1 MQPRTGGAA
10 GVVGG
15 ADAAWSLVLAAA
27 DLAGTMTAAARPATF
42 SVGDDLQLTPV
53 RPDDPSALLAWRPGG
68 GWTLLLP
75 PDHPQ
80 HALIDLYLPICGA
93 TSTQPITV
101 GHLGQSLDGFIAT
114 RAGDSQFV
122 TGPENILHLHR
133 MRALSD
139 AVVVG
144 AGTVAADDPL
154 LTTRQVSGP
163 NPLRVVFDPG
173 HRLNEHY
180 RIFSDAETPTL
191 YACGDSHLSQGES
204 RFGAA
209 DILPLACVGDTSPV
223 GELLDALRARGCSRV
238 FVEGGGVTVSAFLE
252 AGLLDRLQ
260 MAVAPLI
267 VGSGKPAIRL
277 EPKDVLSDCQRPA
290 YRVFRMGGDVL
301 FDCDLAGGTR
311 ARPPDG
317 GIERVI

>member
-1 MQPRTGGAA
+1 MQPLAGGAA
-10 GVVGG
+10 RMLVG
-15 ADAAWSLVLAAA
+15 AEAAWSLVLGAA
-27 DLAGTMTAAARPATF
+27 DLAGALTAAGRSATF
-42 SVGDDLQLTPV
+42 SVGDDLRLTTVP
-53 RPDDPSALLAWRPGG
+53 PGDPSALLAWHPGR
-68 GWTLLLP
+68 GWVSLLP
-75 PDHPQ
+75 SDHPQ
-80 HALIDLYLPICGA
+80 HAFVDLYLPICGA
-93 TSTQPITV
+93 SSTKPITV

-122 TGPENILHLHR
+122 TGPENIVHLHR

-154 LTTRQVSGP
+154 LTTRQVPGP

-173 HRLNEHY
+173 HRLDDHY

-191 YACGDSHLSQGES
+191 YACSDVHVRSGET

-209 DILPLACVGDTSPV
+209 DVLPLSCVGDTSPV
-223 GELLDALRARGCSRV
+223 AQLLAALRARGCSRV

-301 FDCDLAGGTR
+301 FDCDLSGATR
-311 ARPPDG
+311 VEAPDG

>member
-1 MQPRTGGAA
+1 MQPLTGGAA
-10 GVVGG
+10 RVLVG

-27 DLAGTMTAAARPATF
+27 DQAGALTTAGRPATF
-42 SVGDDLQLTPV
+42 SVGDDLRLAPV
-53 RPDDPSALLAWRPGG
+53 APDDPSALVTWQPGR

-80 HALIDLYLPICGA
+80 HAFIDLYLPICGA
-93 TSTQPITV
+93 TSATPITV

-139 AVVVG
+139 AVIVG

-173 HRLNEHY
+173 RRLDTHY
-180 RIFSDAETPTL
+180 RIFADTETPTL
-191 YACGDSHLSQGES
+191 YACGDSHLGEGES
-204 RFGAA
+204 RFAAA
-209 DILPLACVGDTSPV
+209 DILPLACTGDPSQV
-223 GELLDALRARGCSRV
+223 AQLLAALRARGCHRV

-277 EPKDVLSDCQRPA
+277 EPKDLLSDCQRPA

-301 FDCDLAGGTR
+301 FDCDLKGPTR
-311 ARPPDG
+311 SSPPDG

>member
-1 MQPRTGGAA
+1 VATAE
-10 GVVGG
+10 
-15 ADAAWSLVLAAA
+15 
-27 DLAGTMTAAARPATF
+27 LAGTMTAGARPATF
-42 SVGDDLQLTPV
+42 SVGDDGRLVPV
-53 RPDDPSALLAWRPGG
+53 RPEDPSAVVHWQPGT
-68 GWTLLLP
+68 GWELRLP
-75 PDHPQ
+75 ADHPQ
-80 HALIDLYLPICGA
+80 HAFIDLYLPICSA
-93 TSTQPITV
+93 TATNPLTV

-122 TGPENILHLHR
+122 TGPENIVHLHR

-139 AVVVG
+139 AVIVG

-191 YACGDSHLSQGES
+191 YACGDVHLSRGES
-204 RFGAA
+204 RFGTA

-223 GELLDALRARGCSRV
+223 AELLAALHARGCHRV

-267 VGSGKPAIRL
+267 VGSGRPAIRL
-277 EPKDVLSDCQRPA
+277 EPKDVLSECRRPA

-301 FDCDLAGGTR
+301 FDCDLTGTSRLNVPDAGI
-311 ARPPDG
+311 D
-317 GIERVI
+317 RVI

>member
-1 MQPRTGGAA
+1 MQPLTGSAAQGLVGAE
-10 GVVGG
+10 
-15 ADAAWSLVLAAA
+15 AAWSLVMAAA
-27 DLAGTMTAAARPATF
+27 DLAGALTTAGRPATF
-42 SVGDDLQLTPV
+42 SVGDEFQLTPV
-53 RPDDPSALLAWRPGG
+53 PPDDPAAVVEWQPGG
-68 GWTLLLP
+68 GWALLLP

-80 HALIDLYLPICGA
+80 CAFIDLYLPICSA
-93 TSTQPITV
+93 TDITPITV

-114 RAGDSQFV
+114 HAGDSQFV
-122 TGPENILHLHR
+122 TGPENIVHLHR

-173 HRLNEHY
+173 RRLDARY
-180 RIFSDAETPTL
+180 RIFADADAPTL
-191 YACGDSHLSQGES
+191 YACSTSRLSAGETHLGTAEIIGLDGDDTPTVTQL
-204 RFGAA
+204 AA
-209 DILPLACVGDTSPV
+209 
-223 GELLDALRARGCSRV
+223 ALRARGCHRV

-252 AGLLDRLQ
+252 AGLLDRLH

-267 VGSGKPAIRL
+267 VGSGRPAIRL
-277 EPKDVLSDCQRPA
+277 EPKDLLRDCQRPV

-301 FDCDLAGGTR
+301 FDCDLTNATR
-311 ARPPDG
+311 PAPPDA
-317 GIERVI
+317 GISRVI

>member
-1 MQPRTGGAA
+1 MQPLAGGAA
-10 GVVGG
+10 RMLVG
-15 ADAAWSLVLAAA
+15 AEAAWSLVMGAA
-27 DLAGTMTAAARPATF
+27 DLAGAMTAAGRPATF

-53 RPDDPSALLAWRPGG
+53 PPDDPSALLAWHPGR
-68 GWTLLLP
+68 GWTPLLP
-75 PDHPQ
+75 SDHPQ
-80 HALIDLYLPICGA
+80 HAFVDLYLPICGA
-93 TSTQPITV
+93 TSTNPITV

-122 TGPENILHLHR
+122 TGPENIVHLHR

-173 HRLNEHY
+173 HRLDDHY

-191 YACGDSHLSQGES
+191 YACNAVHLRNGET

-209 DILPLACVGDTSPV
+209 DVLPLSCVDDTPPV
-223 GELLDALRARGCSRV
+223 AQLLAALRARGCSRV

-252 AGLLDRLQ
+252 AGLLDRLH

-290 YRVFRMGGDVL
+290 YRVFRMGGDIL
-301 FDCDLAGGTR
+301 FDCDLTR
-311 ARPPDG
+311 GPRTEPDG

>member
-10 GVVGG
+10 GVLVG
-15 ADAAWSLVLAAA
+15 ADAAWSLVMAAA
-27 DLAGTMTAAARPATF
+27 GLAGTLTTAARPASF
-42 SVGDDLQLTPV
+42 SVGDDLRLSPA
-53 RPDDPSALLAWRPGG
+53 RPDDPSALLAWQPAH
-68 GWTLLLP
+68 GWRLLLP
-75 PDHPQ
+75 FDHPQ
-80 HALIDLYLPICGA
+80 HALIDLYLPLCSA
-93 TSTQPITV
+93 TSTRPMTV

-173 HRLNEHY
+173 HRLDERY
-180 RIFSDAETPTL
+180 RIFSDTETPTL
-191 YACGDSHLSQGES
+191 YACRDSHLRPGES

-209 DILPLACVGDTSPV
+209 DILPLACIGDTSPV
-223 GELLDALRARGCSRV
+223 AELLAALRARGCHRV
-238 FVEGGGVTVSAFLE
+238 FVEGGGVTVSAFLQ

-301 FDCDLAGGTR
+301 FDCDLTGPSRTS
-311 ARPPDG
+311 PPDG

>member
-10 GVVGG
+10 GMLVG
-15 ADAAWSLVLAAA
+15 ADAAWSLVMAAA
-27 DLAGTMTAAARPATF
+27 GLAGTLTDAAHPATF
-42 SVGDDLQLTPV
+42 SVGDDLRLTPA
-53 RPDDPSALLAWRPGG
+53 RPGDRSALLAWQPGQ
-68 GWTLLLP
+68 GWRLLLP
-75 PDHPQ
+75 FDHPQ
-80 HALIDLYLPICGA
+80 HALIDLYLPLCSA
-93 TSTQPITV
+93 TSARPMTV

-173 HRLNEHY
+173 HRLDEHY

-191 YACGDSHLSQGES
+191 YACGDSHLRQGQS

-209 DILPLACVGDTSPV
+209 DILPLMCIGDTSPV
-223 GELLDALRARGCSRV
+223 AELLAALRARGCHRV
-238 FVEGGGVTVSAFLE
+238 FVEGGGVTVSAFLQ

-301 FDCDLAGGTR
+301 FDCDLTGPSRTS
-311 ARPPDG
+311 PPDG

>member
-1 MQPRTGGAA
+1 
-10 GVVGG
+10 
-15 ADAAWSLVLAAA
+15 
-27 DLAGTMTAAARPATF
+27 
-42 SVGDDLQLTPV
+42 
-53 RPDDPSALLAWRPGG
+53 
-68 GWTLLLP
+68 
-75 PDHPQ
+75 
-80 HALIDLYLPICGA
+80 
-93 TSTQPITV
+93 
-101 GHLGQSLDGFIAT
+101 
-114 RAGDSQFV
+114 
-122 TGPENILHLHR
+122 
-133 MRALSD
+133 
-139 AVVVG
+139 VVVG

-173 HRLNEHY
+173 HRLDERY
-180 RIFSDAETPTL
+180 RIFSDTETPTL
-191 YACGDSHLSQGES
+191 YACRDSHLRPGES

-209 DILPLACVGDTSPV
+209 DILPLACIGDTSPV
-223 GELLDALRARGCSRV
+223 AELLAALRARGCHRV
-238 FVEGGGVTVSAFLE
+238 FVEGGGVTVSAFLQ

-301 FDCDLAGGTR
+301 FDCDLTGPSRTS
-311 ARPPDG
+311 PPDG

>member
-1 MQPRTGGAA
+1 MQPLTGGAA
-10 GVVGG
+10 RVLDG
-15 ADAAWSLVLAAA
+15 AEAAWSLVMATA
-27 DLAGTMTAAARPATF
+27 DLAGALTTAGRPATF
-42 SVGDDLQLTPV
+42 SVGDDLRLTAV
-53 RPDDPSALLAWRPGG
+53 RPDDASALVAWQPGR

-75 PDHPQ
+75 ADHPQ
-80 HALIDLYLPICGA
+80 HALIDLYLPICSA
-93 TSTQPITV
+93 TSTTPITV

-114 RAGDSQFV
+114 QAGDSQFV

-133 MRALSD
+133 LRALSD

-173 HRLNEHY
+173 RRLDTHY

-191 YACGDSHLSQGES
+191 YACGDVHLREGES

-223 GELLDALRARGCSRV
+223 AQLLAALRARGCHRV

-267 VGSGKPAIRL
+267 VGSGRPAIRL
-277 EPKDVLSDCQRPA
+277 EPKDLLSDCQRPA

-301 FDCDLAGGTR
+301 FDCDLTGPTR
-311 ARPPDG
+311 TLPPDG

>member
-1 MQPRTGGAA
+1 MQPLTGGAA
-10 GVVGG
+10 GVLLG
-15 ADAAWSLVLAAA
+15 ADAAWGLVVAAA
-27 DLAGTMTAAARPATF
+27 DLAGTMADVARPSAF
-42 SVGDDLQLTPV
+42 SVGDGARLVAT
-53 RPDDPSALLAWRPGG
+53 RPDDPAAVLDWQPGRGWALR
-68 GWTLLLP
+68 LP
-75 PDHPQ
+75 RNHPQ
-80 HALIDLYLPICGA
+80 HAFVDLYLPICSA
-93 TSTQPITV
+93 TAASPVTV

-154 LTTRQVSGP
+154 LTTRQVAGP

-173 HRLNEHY
+173 RRLDTHY

-191 YACGDSHLSQGES
+191 YACNDVHVRDGES

-223 GELLDALRARGCSRV
+223 VHLLAALRARGCARV

-267 VGSGKPAIRL
+267 VGNGKPAIRL

-301 FDCDLAGGTR
+301 FDCDLTGETR
-311 ARPPDG
+311 AGPPDG
-317 GIERVI
+317 GIERII

>member
-10 GVVGG
+10 ELLVG
-15 ADAAWSLVLAAA
+15 AEAAWSLVMAAA
-27 DLAGTMTAAARPATF
+27 GLASAMTAAARPATF
-42 SVGDDLQLTPV
+42 SVGEDVRLTPV
-53 RPDDPSALLAWRPGG
+53 GPDDPSALLAWQPGR

-75 PDHPQ
+75 ADHPQ
-80 HALIDLYLPICGA
+80 RALIDLYLPICSA
-93 TSTQPITV
+93 TSTSPMTV

-163 NPLRVVFDPG
+163 NPLRVVFDPRR
-173 HRLNEHY
+173 RLDQRY

-191 YACGDSHLSQGES
+191 YACGQSHVGDGET

-223 GELLDALRARGCSRV
+223 AELLAALRARGCARV

-260 MAVAPLI
+260 MAIAPLI

-301 FDCDLAGGTR
+301 FDCELTGVTRPKVPDAG
-311 ARPPDG
+311 
-317 GIERVI
+317 ISRVI

>member
-1 MQPRTGGAA
+1 MQPLTGGAA
-10 GVVGG
+10 GVLLG
-15 ADAAWSLVLAAA
+15 ADAAWGLVMAAA
-27 DLAGTMTAAARPATF
+27 DLAGVLTGAARPASF
-42 SVGDDLQLTPV
+42 SVGDGGTLTPV
-53 RPDDPSALLAWRPGG
+53 RPGDPAAVLEWDPTRGWALR
-68 GWTLLLP
+68 LP
-75 PDHPQ
+75 HEHPQ
-80 HALIDLYLPICGA
+80 RAFIDLYLPICGA
-93 TSTQPITV
+93 SRARPMAV

-114 RAGDSQFV
+114 QAGDSQFV
-122 TGPENILHLHR
+122 TGPENIVHLHR

-139 AVVVG
+139 AVIVG

-173 HRLNEHY
+173 RRLDDRY
-180 RIFSDAETPTL
+180 RIFSDPVAPTL
-191 YACGDSHLSQGES
+191 YATLGAHVGADESHVGSAE
-204 RFGAA
+204 
-209 DILPLACVGDTSPV
+209 ILRLASEGGTPV
-223 GELLDALRARGCSRV
+223 QQLLQALHARGCHRV

-301 FDCDLAGGTR
+301 FDCDLTGETR
-311 ARPPDG
+311 TNPPNA

>member
-1 MQPRTGGAA
+1 MLVGAE
-10 GVVGG
+10 
-15 ADAAWSLVLAAA
+15 AAWSLVLGAA
-27 DLAGTMTAAARPATF
+27 DLAGALTAAGRPATF

-53 RPDDPSALLAWRPGG
+53 PVGDSSALLAWHPGR
-68 GWTLLLP
+68 GWVSLLP

-80 HALIDLYLPICGA
+80 HAFVDLYLPICGA
-93 TSTQPITV
+93 TSTTPITV

-122 TGPENILHLHR
+122 TGPENIVHLHR

-173 HRLNEHY
+173 HRLDDHY
-180 RIFSDAETPTL
+180 RIFSDGETPTL
-191 YACGDSHLSQGES
+191 YACNDTHLRSGET

-209 DILPLACVGDTSPV
+209 DVLPLSCAGDTSPV
-223 GELLDALRARGCSRV
+223 AQLLAALRVRGCSRV

-301 FDCDLAGGTR
+301 FDCDLTATR
-311 ARPPDG
+311 PNPPDA
-317 GIERVI
+317 GISRVI

>member
-1 MQPRTGGAA
+1 MQPLTGDAA
-10 GVVGG
+10 GVLLG
-15 ADAAWSLVLAAA
+15 ADAAWGLVIAAA
-27 DLAGTMTAAARPATF
+27 DLAGALTAAARPAWF
-42 SVGDDLQLTPV
+42 SVGDGGTLTPV
-53 RPDDPSALLAWRPGG
+53 PAGDAVAVLAWDPVSGWSALLPH
-68 GWTLLLP
+68 
-75 PDHPQ
+75 DHPQ
-80 HALIDLYLPICGA
+80 RAFVDLYLPLCSA
-93 TSTQPITV
+93 SAARPMTV

-122 TGPENILHLHR
+122 TGPENIVHLHR
-133 MRALSD
+133 MRALSH

-173 HRLNEHY
+173 RRLDGRY
-180 RIFSDAETPTL
+180 RIFSDPETPTL
-191 YACGDSHLSQGES
+191 YATLAANVAPGES
-204 RFGAA
+204 QLGSAE
-209 DILPLACVGDTSPV
+209 ILPLDGADAAVPQ
-223 GELLDALRARGCSRV
+223 LLQALQARGCHRV

-277 EPKDVLSDCQRPA
+277 EPKDVLSECQRPA

-301 FDCDLAGGTR
+301 FDCDLTGGTR
-311 ARPPDG
+311 ASEPHA

>member
-10 GVVGG
+10 GLLVG
-15 ADAAWSLVLAAA
+15 AEAAWSLVMAAA
-27 DLAGTMTAAARPATF
+27 GLADTMTAAARPATF
-42 SVGDDLQLTPV
+42 SVGDDLQLAPV
-53 RPDDPSALLAWRPGG
+53 RPDDPAALLAWQPGR
-68 GWTLLLP
+68 GWMLLLP
-75 PDHPQ
+75 ADHPQ

-93 TSTQPITV
+93 SSTAPMTV

-173 HRLNEHY
+173 RRLDPHY

-191 YACGDSHLSQGES
+191 YACGKRHVADGEA

-223 GELLDALRARGCSRV
+223 GELLAALRARGCARV

-267 VGSGKPAIRL
+267 VGSGIPAIRL

-301 FDCDLAGGTR
+301 FDCALTGATR
-311 ARPPDG
+311 TQPEG

>member
-10 GVVGG
+10 ELLVG
-15 ADAAWSLVLAAA
+15 ADAAWSVVLGAA

-42 SVGDDLQLTPV
+42 SVGDDARLTPV
-53 RPDDPSALLAWRPGG
+53 RPDDPSALLAWQPGR

-75 PDHPQ
+75 RDHPQ

-93 TSTQPITV
+93 TMTNPITV

-122 TGPENILHLHR
+122 TGPENIVHLHR
-133 MRALSD
+133 LRALCD

-154 LTTRQVSGP
+154 LTTRQVAGP

-173 HRLNEHY
+173 RRLDEHY

-191 YACGDSHLSQGES
+191 YACGERHVRDGES

-209 DILPLACVGDTSPV
+209 DILPLVCVGETSPV
-223 GELLDALRARGCSRV
+223 AELLSALHARGCARV

-260 MAVAPLI
+260 MAIAPLI

-301 FDCDLAGGTR
+301 FDCDLTGPTR
-311 ARPPDG
+311 NPPADG

>member
-10 GVVGG
+10 AVLVG
-15 ADAAWSLVLAAA
+15 ADAAWSLVMAAA
-27 DLAGTMTAAARPATF
+27 DLAGTLTAASRAATF
-42 SVGDDLQLTPV
+42 SVGDDVQLTPAS
-53 RPDDPSALLAWRPGG
+53 PGDPSAVLSWHPGR

-80 HALIDLYLPICGA
+80 HAFLDLYLPLCSA
-93 TSTQPITV
+93 TSTAPMTV

-133 MRALSD
+133 MRALCD

-173 HRLNEHY
+173 HRLDAHY
-180 RIFSDAETPTL
+180 RIFADAETPTL
-191 YACGDSHLSQGES
+191 YACGDRHLRDGQT
-204 RFGAA
+204 RFGSA
-209 DILPLACVGDTSPV
+209 DILPLTCVDDTSPV
-223 GELLDALRARGCSRV
+223 GELLSALRARGCARV
-238 FVEGGGVTVSAFLE
+238 FVEGGGVTVSSFLE
-252 AGLLDRLQ
+252 AGLLDRLHI
-260 MAVAPLI
+260 AVAPLI

-301 FDCDLAGGTR
+301 FDCDLTHATRPDLPDAG
-311 ARPPDG
+311 
-317 GIERVI
+317 ISRVI

>member
-1 MQPRTGGAA
+1 MQPLAGGAA
-10 GVVGG
+10 RMLVG
-15 ADAAWSLVLAAA
+15 AEAAWSLVIGAA
-27 DLAGTMTAAARPATF
+27 DLAGAMTAAARPATF

-53 RPDDPSALLAWRPGG
+53 PPGDPSALLEWHPGR
-68 GWTLLLP
+68 GWASLLP

-80 HALIDLYLPICGA
+80 HAFVDLYLPICGA
-93 TSTQPITV
+93 TSTNPITV

-122 TGPENILHLHR
+122 TGPENIVHLHR
-133 MRALSD
+133 LRALSD

-173 HRLNEHY
+173 HRLDDHY

-191 YACGDSHLSQGES
+191 YACSDAHLRNGET

-209 DILPLACVGDTSPV
+209 DVLPLSCVGDMSPV
-223 GELLDALRARGCSRV
+223 AQLLAALRERGCARV

-252 AGLLDRLQ
+252 AGLLDRLH

-290 YRVFRMGGDVL
+290 YRVFRMGGDIL
-301 FDCDLAGGTR
+301 FDCDLTGPTR
-311 ARPPDG
+311 TAPPDG

>member
-1 MQPRTGGAA
+1 MQPLAGGAA
-10 GVVGG
+10 RMLVG
-15 ADAAWSLVLAAA
+15 ADAAWSLVMGAA
-27 DLAGTMTAAARPATF
+27 DLAGAMTAAGRPATF

-53 RPDDPSALLAWRPGG
+53 PPGDPSALLAWHPGR
-68 GWTLLLP
+68 GWTSLLP
-75 PDHPQ
+75 SEHPQ
-80 HALIDLYLPICGA
+80 RAFVDLYLPMCGA
-93 TSTQPITV
+93 TSTSPITV

-173 HRLNEHY
+173 HRLGDHY

-191 YACGDSHLSQGES
+191 YACSDVHVRSGET

-209 DILPLACVGDTSPV
+209 DVLPLSCVGDTSPV
-223 GELLDALRARGCSRV
+223 AQLLAALRARGCARV

-301 FDCDLAGGTR
+301 FDCDLTGTAR
-311 ARPPDG
+311 AEPDS

>member
-1 MQPRTGGAA
+1 MQPLTGGAA
-10 GVVGG
+10 RVLVG
-15 ADAAWSLVLAAA
+15 AEAAWSVLMAAA
-27 DLAGTMTAAARPATF
+27 DLADALTAAERPATF
-42 SVGDDLQLTPV
+42 SVGDDRGLTAVPA
-53 RPDDPSALLAWRPGG
+53 DDPSAVLAWQPGL
-68 GWTLLLP
+68 GWALRLP
-75 PDHPQ
+75 VDHPQ
-80 HALIDLYLPICGA
+80 HALIDLYLPLCGA
-93 TSTQPITV
+93 TSVAPITV

-114 RAGDSQFV
+114 RSGDSQFV
-122 TGPENILHLHR
+122 TGPENIVHLHR

-173 HRLNEHY
+173 RRLDAHY
-180 RIFSDAETPTL
+180 RIFSDADAPTL
-191 YACGDSHLSQGES
+191 YACAASELAAGERRLGS
-204 RFGAA
+204 AEIIALDDGGVPPVAQ
-209 DILPLACVGDTSPV
+209 LLA
-223 GELLDALRARGCSRV
+223 ALRGRGCARV

-277 EPKDVLSDCQRPA
+277 APKDVLSDCQRPA

-301 FDCDLAGGTR
+301 FDCDLNATR
-311 ARPPDG
+311 ANVADA
-317 GIERVI
+317 GISRVI

>member
-1 MQPRTGGAA
+1 MQPLAGGAA
-10 GVVGG
+10 RMLVG
-15 ADAAWSLVLAAA
+15 AEAAWSLVMGAA
-27 DLAGTMTAAARPATF
+27 DLAGAMTAAGRPATF
-42 SVGDDLQLTPV
+42 SVGDDLQLAPV
-53 RPDDPSALLAWRPGG
+53 APGDPSALLAWHPGR
-68 GWTLLLP
+68 GWQSLLP
-75 PDHPQ
+75 SDHPQ
-80 HALIDLYLPICGA
+80 HAFVDLYLPICGA
-93 TSTQPITV
+93 SSTRPITV

-122 TGPENILHLHR
+122 TGPENIVHLHR
-133 MRALSD
+133 LRALSN

-173 HRLNEHY
+173 GRLDDHY

-191 YACGDSHLSQGES
+191 YACRDVHVRSGETH
-204 RFGAA
+204 FGAA
-209 DILPLACVGDTSPV
+209 DVLPLSCVGDTSPV
-223 GELLDALRARGCSRV
+223 AQLLTALRARGCSRV

-252 AGLLDRLQ
+252 AGLLDRLH

-301 FDCDLAGGTR
+301 FDCDLTGTSR
-311 ARPPDG
+311 AEPAG